1 MKIFISHPTGNRN
14 VRAVIDSFDRAGMLA
29 GFNTTVAA
37 SAASKWLKL
46 LPKSLKQEWLRRSYP
61 KLSAK
66 VKTRPL
72 LELSRLILPKLGLAA
87 FTRDEYG
94 LASIDAVYRDL
105 DRSFAKSLPDILQ
118 EQPFDAVYA
127 YEDGAYE
134 TFKMAKHL
142 GLKCIYDLPIA
153 YWETGRRLLLEES
166 KRLPAWSVTL
176 GGGIN
181 DSPEKLKRKTKEL
194 ELADIVV
201 GPGSFVKDSLPE
213 WSRDKKIIMSPFG
226 SPEAGSGSFNVQETK
241 NPKRPLRVLFV
252 GSMGQRKGLG
262 DLFNAVKM
270 FSPNEVELVVLGLPL
285 TSMEFYR
292 SQLATF
298 IYEPG
303 RPHNQVLELMR
314 SCDVFCLPSIVEGRA
329 LVMQE
334 AMSQGLPLIITE
346 NTGGADLVQDG
357 YTGFLVPIRS
367 PEAIAEKISWFLN
380 NRSAIPSMGNLARQH
395 AATYSWE
402 NYGSSIVK
410 QISEKKLPSIYTHV

>member
-1 MKIFISHPTGNRN
+1 MKIFLSHPTGNRN
-14 VRAVIDSFDRAGMLA
+14 VRAVLESLDKVGMLA

-37 SAASKWLKL
+37 SEGSSWLKF

-61 KLSAK
+61 GLSAK
-66 VKTRPL
+66 VKTRPF
-72 LELSRLILPKLGLAA
+72 LELARLALPKLGLGA
-87 FTRDEYG
+87 FTRKEHS
-94 LASIDAVYRDL
+94 LAGIDAVYRDL
-105 DRSFAKSLPDILQ
+105 DRNFARSLPDILQ
-118 EQPFDAVYA
+118 EQPFEAVYA

-153 YWETGRRLLLEES
+153 YWETSRRLLLEES
-166 KRLPAWSVTL
+166 ERLPAWSVTL
-176 GGGIN
+176 GGGIE
-181 DSPEKLKRKTKEL
+181 DSPEKLRRKTKEL
-194 ELADIVV
+194 ELADVVV
-201 GPGSFVKDSLPE
+201 GPGSFVRNSLPE
-213 WSRDKKIIMSPFG
+213 WSLEKKIIMSPFG
-226 SPEAGSGSFNVQETK
+226 SPEGGGSVLKIGKDTN
-241 NPKRPLRVLFV
+241 RPLRVLFV

-270 FSPNEVELVVLGLPL
+270 FGPDEVELVILGLPL

-292 SQLATF
+292 GQLATF
-298 IYEPG
+298 IHESA
-303 RPHNQVLELMR
+303 RPHHQVLELMR

-367 PEAIAEKISWFLN
+367 PEAIAEKISWFLA
-380 NRSAIPSMGNLARQH
+380 NRSAIPSMGNLAMQH
-395 AATYSWE
+395 AATYSWQ

-410 QISEKKLPSIYTHV
+410 QINEKKLPSVYNHV

>member
-14 VRAVIDSFDRAGMLA
+14 VRAVLESFDKAGMLA

-37 SAASKWLKL
+37 SAASSWLKF
-46 LPKSLKQEWLRRSYP
+46 LPRSLKQEWLRRSYP
-61 KLSAK
+61 GLSAK
-66 VKTRPL
+66 VKTRPF
-72 LELSRLILPKLGLAA
+72 LELSRLVLPKLGLAA
-87 FTRDEYG
+87 FTRKEYG

-105 DRSFAKSLPDILQ
+105 DRNFARSLPDILQ
-118 EQPFDAVYA
+118 EQPFEAVYA

-153 YWETGRRLLLEES
+153 YWETSRRLLLEES
-166 KRLPAWSVTL
+166 ERLPAWSVTL
-176 GGGIN
+176 GGGIK
-181 DSPEKLKRKTKEL
+181 DSPEKLRRKTKEL

-213 WSRDKKIIMSPFG
+213 WSSDKKIIMSPFG
-226 SPEAGSGSFNVQETK
+226 SPEASGGLSKGETK
-241 NPKRPLRVLFV
+241 DTKRPLRVLFV

-270 FSPNEVELVVLGLPL
+270 FSPNEVELVILGLPL
-285 TSMEFYR
+285 ASMEFYR
-292 SQLATF
+292 GQLATF
-298 IYEPG
+298 TYMSS
-303 RPHNQVLELMR
+303 RPHHQVLELMR

-367 PEAIAEKISWFLN
+367 PAAIAEKISWFIN
-380 NRSAIPSMGNLARQH
+380 NRSAIPSMGNLAMQH

-402 NYGSSIVK
+402 RYGISIVK
-410 QISEKKLPSIYTHV
+410 QISEKKLPSIYNHV